1 MPKENMIIQTDNAPQ
16 AIGAYTQG
24 VVFNQTYYFS
34 GMLGINPETKE
45 LENGFEPQLGRIMKN
60 IDALLQSQNLS
71 RNHIIKTTIFIKD
84 LGNFSKVNSAYEKYF
99 DQPYPARSCVEVK
112 GLPKNADIEI
122 EVIAAKFN

>member
-1 MPKENMIIQTDNAPQ
+1 MPKENMIIQTNNAPQ

-34 GMLGINPETKE
+34 GMLGINPDTKE

-84 LGNFSKVNSAYEKYF
+84 LSNFAKVNSAYEKYF

>member
-1 MPKENMIIQTDNAPQ
+1 MPKENMIIQTNHAPE

-45 LENGFEPQLGRIMKN
+45 LANGFDQQLLQIMKN

-84 LGNFSKVNSAYEKYF
+84 LSNFSKVNATYEKYF
-99 DQPYPARSCVEVK
+99 DQPYPARSC
-112 GLPKNADIEI
+112 
-122 EVIAAKFN
+122 

>member
-1 MPKENMIIQTDNAPQ
+1 MPKENMIIQTNNAPQ

-34 GMLGINPETKE
+34 GMLGINPDTKE
-45 LENGFEPQLGRIMKN
+45 LENGFEPQLEQIMNN

-84 LGNFSKVNSAYEKYF
+84 LSNFAKVNSAYEKYF

>member
-1 MPKENMIIQTDNAPQ
+1 MPKENMIIQTNNAPQ

-34 GMLGINPETKE
+34 GMLGINPDTKE
-45 LENGFEPQLGRIMKN
+45 LENGFEPQLEQIMNN

-84 LGNFSKVNSAYEKYF
+84 LSNFAKVNSAYEQYF

>member
-1 MPKENMIIQTDNAPQ
+1 MPKENMIIQTNNAPQ

-34 GMLGINPETKE
+34 GMLGINPDTKE
-45 LENGFEPQLGRIMKN
+45 LENGFEPQLERIMKN

-71 RNHIIKTTIFIKD
+71 RNHIIKTTIFLKD
-84 LGNFSKVNSAYEKYF
+84 LSNFFKVNAVYEKYF